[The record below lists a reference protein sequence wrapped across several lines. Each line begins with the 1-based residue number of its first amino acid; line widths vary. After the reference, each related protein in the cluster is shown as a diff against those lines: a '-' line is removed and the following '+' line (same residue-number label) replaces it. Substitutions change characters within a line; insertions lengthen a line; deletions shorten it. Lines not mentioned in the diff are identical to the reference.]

1 MTETTIDKFYE
12 IGVTTFLVGVLAA
25 LVLATSGCGHQAF
38 IAGMGTGFRV
48 GGPEYGVN
56 YGEGF
61 FATLV
66 TRDAVSFK
74 AELDS
79 TQGFSYDPA
88 SNTYKG
94 IKSIEYSVGPQ
105 ANGYSAEFAGKNPE
119 VAKAYYE
126 ALGKYYD
133 ARKDAGAVQ
142 KPLISDE
149 KSKEASKSI
158 SEVIKDALAKAKS
171 IVDGRSSEKGEAA
184 VFSCDGDCD
193 FADLTGN
200 ASIEYQLSIA
210 TKLLEYDGDQKT
222 FESTGERYK
231 TTLEHFI
238 SELVY
243 YRGRGHVNTPLRVKY
258 ATVENGVITKLM
270 YAYFPKDAPAREV
283 DCPSCVFMN
292 DEDAD

>member
-12 IGVTTFLVGVLAA
+12 IGVSAFAAMLLAA
-25 LVLATSGCGHQAF
+25 LVLATSGCGHNMG
-38 IAGMGTGFRV
+38 IVGLGTGFRV
-48 GGPEYGVN
+48 GGAEYGVS
-56 YGEGF
+56 YGEGLF
-61 FATLV
+61 GTFVA
-66 TRDAVSFK
+66 RDGVFFK

-79 TQGFSYDPA
+79 TQGFTYDPA

-94 IKSIEYSVGPQ
+94 IKSVEYSVAPQ
-105 ANGYSAEFAGKNPE
+105 INGYAVEFAKENPE
-119 VAKAYYE
+119 VAKS
-126 ALGKYYD
+126 YYD
-133 ARKDAGAVQ
+133 AMVKYYETRKDAGAVQ

-158 SEVIKDALAKAKS
+158 SAVIKDALAKAKS

-184 VFSCDGDCD
+184 VFSCDGDCEY
-193 FADLTGN
+193 ADLTGN

-222 FESTGERYK
+222 FPDTDERYK

-258 ATVENGVITKLM
+258 ATVEDGVITKLM
-270 YAYFPKDAPAREV
+270 YAYFPKDEPAREV
-283 DCPSCVFMN
+283 TCPSCVFLD